1 MSDVL
6 GHGRED
12 AALRDLAASIDWPA
26 PVDFTTRLQLRPGE
40 RKRRPGMSWVAV
52 AAALILVILFVPEA
66 RRAVAN
72 LLEVAGIRIEFGG
85 ESQLPPPSE
94 LAPGQPVEMQ
104 VAQNAVD
111 FPILSPRTLEPPRS
125 VHLLEWELGTQVFLA
140 WAAREGLPEV
150 GDSGTGL
157 LLAEFRAD
165 LEEEFFSK
173 ILLEGTTV
181 EDVNVNGTRGFWLS
195 GAPHEFMFDS
205 GRSGMIADATRL
217 TGNVLI
223 WEAGGITYRLES
235 NLSLEECR
243 ALAESLTAVS
253 G

>member
-1 MSDVL
+1 MSDGL
-6 GHGRED
+6 GYGRED

-40 RKRRPGMSWVAV
+40 RKRGYGMSWVA
-52 AAALILVILFVPEA
+52 AAMALILVILFVPAA

-85 ESQLPPPSE
+85 ETQLPPASE
-94 LAPGQPVEMQ
+94 LVVGRPVEMG
-104 VAQNAVD
+104 VAQDAVD
-111 FPILSPRTLEPPRS
+111 FAIMTPRTLEPPSS

-165 LEEEFFSK
+165 LAEDFFSK
-173 ILLEGTTV
+173 VLLEGTTV
-181 EDVNVNGTRGFWLS
+181 DDVNVNGTRGFWLS
-195 GAPHEFMFDS
+195 GAPHEFMFET
-205 GRSGMIADATRL
+205 GRSDLIADATRL

-223 WEAGGITYRLES
+223 WETGGITYRLES
-235 NLSLEECR
+235 NLSLEQSR
-243 ALAESLTAVS
+243 AIAESLTAVS